1 MKRLLMLGTLAL
13 CLMGGTA
20 VAEKARNIAS
30 DADSQYHAAHLES
43 HLDTTDVQCVVN
55 NLRVRDQINGQNV
68 LGHLEQADR
77 FKITE
82 ITDGWA
88 KIEVEKVAKTSP
100 DSWAGLSGWVSA
112 DYIDCYCS
120 TSQYNA
126 DTVNI
131 PNSSDTDT
139 NCSNYDE
146 VIQLYVRAIRERWN
160 GEKIVEL
167 GFEPTCFVDSLEND
181 GYMLKDLNR
190 DGNDELIILAKGS
203 LTASRFENFEDMVYA
218 VYTLQNNKPVRALE
232 SWTRSRNYLCA
243 DGGIY
248 NEGSDGALYS
258 TWCIYD
264 IRDGKTVI
272 REGVQTTDKALE
284 NGNIKM
290 AYLRMTQS
298 HKLYD
303 GEEISEKQADDDIAR
318 YQSMLLT
325 DDDGFVSFAEYEKTG
340 NKTRP

>member
-1 MKRLLMLGTLAL
+1 MKRFIVLGALAL
-13 CLMGGTA
+13 CLLSGTA
-20 VAEKARNIAS
+20 AADKARDIAS
-30 DADSQYHAAHLES
+30 DADSRYHAAHLEN

-55 NLRVRDQINGQNV
+55 NLRVRDQADGQEV

-77 FKITE
+77 FRILE
-82 ITDGWA
+82 IENGWVR
-88 KIEVEKVAKTSP
+88 IEVEKAASTSP
-100 DSWAGLSGWVSA
+100 DSWAGLSGWVNA
-112 DYIDCYCS
+112 DYVDCFCS

-126 DTVNI
+126 NTAD
-131 PNSSDTDT
+131 SSDKSDTDVD
-139 NCSNYDE
+139 CQNYDE
-146 VIQLYVRAIRERWN
+146 VIELYARAIKEHWD
-160 GEKIVEL
+160 GEKIAEL

-181 GYMLKDLNR
+181 GYMLKDLNQ

-290 AYLRMTQS
+290 AYLRMTES

-303 GEEISEKQADDDIAR
+303 GEEISEEQADADLER
-318 YQSMLLT
+318 YQNMLLN
-325 DDDGFVSFAEYEKTG
+325 DDSDFVPFAEYEK
-340 NKTRP
+340 KSR

>member
-20 VAEKARNIAS
+20 AAS
-30 DADSQYHAAHLES
+30 ELDADGKNYEDVIELYAYAVQEQWES
-43 HLDTTDVQCVVN
+43 
-55 NLRVRDQINGQNV
+55 
-68 LGHLEQADR
+68 
-77 FKITE
+77 
-82 ITDGWA
+82 
-88 KIEVEKVAKTSP
+88 
-100 DSWAGLSGWVSA
+100 
-112 DYIDCYCS
+112 
-120 TSQYNA
+120 
-126 DTVNI
+126 
-131 PNSSDTDT
+131 
-139 NCSNYDE
+139 
-146 VIQLYVRAIRERWN
+146 
-160 GEKIVEL
+160 EKINAL
-167 GFEPTCFVDSLEND
+167 GFEPDCFVHSMEND

-190 DGNDELIILAKGS
+190 DGEDELIILAKGS
-203 LTASRFENFEDMVYA
+203 LTASRFENFGDMVYA

-248 NEGSDGALYS
+248 NEGSDGAAYS

-290 AYLRMTQS
+290 AYLRMTES

-303 GEEISEKQADDDIAR
+303 GEEISEEQADADLER
-318 YQSMLLT
+318 YQNMLLN
-325 DDDGFVSFAEYEKTG
+325 DDSDFVPFAEYEK
-340 NKTRP
+340 KSR